1 VPTSISVAAMATSL
15 SNALATSAPIA
26 SVAQVGGTSGHAFT
40 YTLGGTGAAAFKLS
54 SSGNVGTLMSTSGLG
69 GATSSLLY
77 SLTVTANDTTN
88 GLSSPAAPVNVIV
101 GTSGVD
107 TISVATLSGNLGMST
122 PTFVYGRG
130 SGDTLNGTGMTGN
143 LWFVGG
149 GGGDKMTGGSGTDTY
164 IYSSVIDSTSFAMDL
179 ITNFKVGM
187 DRIDLTSFGALQY
200 AGSIQSNGK
209 SANADVIAA
218 HSVGW
223 QTSGGNTF
231 VYVNTSGA
239 KESITASN
247 MKIELAGNLSP
258 TSSNFLHT

>member
-1 VPTSISVAAMATSL
+1 MATSL
-15 SNALATSAPIA
+15 ANALATSAPIA
-26 SVAQVGGTSGHAFT
+26 SVAQVGGTSGDTFT

-54 SSGNVGTLMSTSGLG
+54 SSGNVGTLTSTSGLAG
-69 GATSSLLY
+69 TTAGLLY
-77 SLTVTANDTTN
+77 SLTVTANDTTS
-88 GLSSPAAPVNVIV
+88 GLSSPAVPVNVII

-107 TISVATLSGNLGMST
+107 TISVATLSANLGTST

-130 SGDTLNGTGMTGN
+130 SADTLNGSGMTGK

-149 GGGDKMTGGSGTDTY
+149 GGADKMTGGSGIDTY
-164 IYSSVIDSTSFAMDL
+164 IYSSTSDSASSAMDI
-179 ITNFKVGM
+179 ITNFKVGV
-187 DRIDLTSFGALQY
+187 DRIDLTSLGALQY

-209 SANADVIAA
+209 SGNADVIAA

-231 VYVNTSGA
+231 VYINTSSA
-239 KESITASN
+239 KENITASN

-258 TSSNFLHT
+258 TSSNFLHA